1 MYFGTLHQN
10 SLEHR
15 VFKGYEIW
23 TERPVVTGWLLAG
36 S

>member
-1 MYFGTLHQN
+1 MHQN
-10 SLEHR
+10 SLEQCVLR
-15 VFKGYEIW
+15 RYEIW